1 MKMTFDFSRYVLP
14 LLGAAAVAGAVLVV
28 SAARLPSAADEA
40 GKKGAPEV
48 RLPGRLQVAGHVPTM
63 EEVVAKHLFVPERV
77 ATGENAFPDLLV
89 KGVYVG
95 GVRNAVFSLK
105 SKPEANLRVWQGDE
119 EAAISLVQDE
129 RDPRKPIADFL
140 AEWQIRSIDFSGVT
154 LAHLIT
160 GEVETYPVDY
170 QPAKHVKDSAQVGYG
185 QGISVVAAAPSAAR
199 VTSSSASRPT
209 SGQPGSQ
216 PVPGSPAAMAGRVSE
231 FINRLPAEQ
240 RQQFLQQLNKQQ
252 QQQMQQGGF
261 RQDRQGESSQQRNS
275 GGNSGRNGSSDSR
288 NGGSRSRDR

>member
-1 MKMTFDFSRYVLP
+1 MKMTFDVSRYVLP

-40 GKKGAPEV
+40 GEKGAAEV

-63 EEVVAKHLFVPERV
+63 DEVVAKHLFVPERV

-95 GVRNAVFSLK
+95 DVRNAVFSLK

-154 LAHLIT
+154 VAHVIT

-185 QGISVVAAAPSAAR
+185 QGVAVVAAPSAAR

-231 FINRLPAEQ
+231 FINRLPPEQ
-240 RQQFLQQLNKQQ
+240 RQQILQQLNRSREQQGGAQQ
-252 QQQMQQGGF
+252 QQRGGSAQQQE
-261 RQDRQGESSQQRNS
+261 R
-275 GGNSGRNGSSDSR
+275 GGNSNNRSGSSSDRSKS
-288 NGGSRSRDR
+288 SRSRDR